1 MMQKKTYSNITL
13 VCQLQNKKQLPETEC
28 LNGLISLVKGGV
40 LFQETLPHRRE
51 RRNTKLYEGSRVSLV
66 RRKNG
71 FYYPLLKAIKPSE
84 ATDRSSIAFS
94 IYSEI
99 SEALNCVE

>member
-1 MMQKKTYSNITL
+1 MMQKKTYQNVTL
-13 VCQLQNKKQLPETEC
+13 VCQLQNKKQLPTTEC
-28 LNGLISLVKGGV
+28 LKGLISQTQDGV
-40 LFQETLPHRRE
+40 LFQETVPYKRVV
-51 RRNTKLYEGSRVSLV
+51 RNGKLYEGRYVSIV
-66 RRKNG
+66 RRKDG
-71 FYYPLLKAIKPSE
+71 LYYPLLKAIKPSE